1 MKLALE
7 QELLKICLLNY
18 HCKLQLPQTIL
29 FVMILIPQE
38 IHLILILE
46 QLIQQQLLV
55 FSSASVNSGSGTV
68 TGSGTTN

>member
-46 QLIQQQLLV
+46 QLIQQLS
-55 FSSASVNSGSGTV
+55 FSP
-68 TGSGTTN
+68 